1 MARTIN
7 ESSNYNQTITSD
19 GTDTGTVIGSMSA
32 TVSNSG
38 NRSISITAV
47 LTQGTTTLPADSVI
61 QSQLTDFIA
70 QIRDQANTAGL
81 TQFGIA
87 E

>member
-38 NRSISITAV
+38 NRSININAV
-47 LTQGTTTLPADSVI
+47 LNQNAILPADSVI
-61 QSQLTDFIA
+61 QGQLTDFIA
-70 QIRDQANTAGL
+70 QMRDQANAAGL